1 MTDVVNLNFNI
12 LTNKKMTIDFI
23 VTSRFGK
30 LYENNSKSKN
40 NSKMYKVLTILFY
53 TLVFTFCKFLI
64 QSPKFVSSEDS
75 FLNF

>member
-12 LTNKKMTIDFI
+12 LINKKMTIDFI

-40 NSKMYKVLTILFY
+40 NSKMYKVSSLF
-53 TLVFTFCKFLI
+53 V
-64 QSPKFVSSEDS
+64 
-75 FLNF
+75 NF

>member
-12 LTNKKMTIDFI
+12 FTNKKMTIDFI

-40 NSKMYKVLTILFY
+40 NSKMYKVFTILFY